1 MRSLVVYES
10 WFGNTRHVA
19 EKVAAAI
26 APESQVELVSVD
38 EPLPSLIG
46 VDLVVLGAPTH
57 IHGLSSARSR
67 KGAIQQRGDGGEP
80 GIGARD
86 WIEQLPPP
94 PGDSAAVVA
103 VFDTRAHKPELL
115 VGSAA
120 HGMARRIQRRGY
132 QLAAEPESFFVE
144 GTSGP
149 LEEGEL
155 QRAWEWGRTVAN
167 EVSRRAVMI

>member
-10 WFGNTRHVA
+10 WFGNTRRIA
-19 EKVAAAI
+19 EKIAAAL
-26 APESQVELVSVD
+26 AAESRVDVVSVD
-38 EPLPSLIG
+38 EPLQSL
-46 VDLVVLGAPTH
+46 VNYDLVVLGAPTH

-67 KGAIQQRGDGGEP
+67 KGAIDQRGDGGEV

-86 WIEQLPPP
+86 WIDQLPPP
-94 PGDSAAVVA
+94 PGDVVTRIA

-120 HGMARRIQRRGY
+120 HGMARRVQRRGY
-132 QLAAEPESFFVE
+132 QLALGPESFFVE
-144 GTSGP
+144 GTDGP

-155 QRAWEWGRTVAN
+155 EHAWEWGRRLAN
-167 EVSRRAVMI
+167 EVMSPTA

>member
-10 WFGNTRHVA
+10 WFGNTQLLA
-19 EKVAAAI
+19 GKIAAAL
-26 APESQVELVSVD
+26 APESEVEVISVND
-38 EPLPSLIG
+38 SLPSLVH

-67 KGAIQQRGDGGEP
+67 QGAIDQRGDGGEP

-86 WIEQLPPP
+86 WIDRLPPST
-94 PGDSAAVVA
+94 GTRMA

-120 HGMARRIQRRGY
+120 HSMARRLRRHGY
-132 QLAAEPESFFVE
+132 KLALEPASFFVE
-144 GTSGP
+144 GTEGP

-155 QRAWEWGRTVAN
+155 DRAWDWGRTLAN
-167 EVSRRAVMI
+167 EVMSPTA